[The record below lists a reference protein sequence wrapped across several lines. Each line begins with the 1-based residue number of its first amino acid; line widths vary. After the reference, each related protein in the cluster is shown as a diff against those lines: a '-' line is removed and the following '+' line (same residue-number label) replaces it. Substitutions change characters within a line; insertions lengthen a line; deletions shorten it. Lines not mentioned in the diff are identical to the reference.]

1 MALIINNYLDN
12 NNNNNNIEINKHEI
26 LFWKVYRNI
35 YLKKQIFKQLESE
48 IYFKDYRMCNTKS
61 RIKFKDIK
69 SLKWMI
75 DNCEFELLKR
85 KIENKEF
92 IQISGEGI
100 TSLVNIKDHSISLEI
115 LEMLMRNQ
123 RDNMET
129 FRPLDFAIKCEN
141 MEIVK
146 VLVNEPYSMRIT
158 LMNIQSAVRACSPQ
172 FLDEL
177 IPLSD
182 INIRT
187 GSIAHVYWIL
197 NRCDYKKQDFLNVI
211 VKYPETIAPLGQ
223 SSLYNM
229 LPPTFILDITS
240 ITSVEQLF
248 SLMQVSLFR
257 KNNFGIKELVSLI
270 TVYDK
275 FKYSIN
281 ISKILIFFALYIE
294 NNPIQNI
301 DGIKSKMLEIFK
313 INTDNNEI
321 EKQLFK
327 LFILEI
333 NSKEIYKIYFYNYF
347 ELIKEMDNNN
357 TTKRF
362 KTIKFLNILP
372 KFNEIIESND
382 KNEIVNFI
390 IELINQGNLSTLKYI
405 NLFKKIFDTIINYLM
420 DDEYYYKIIINEI
433 KRKNLEKLFSIPFE
447 WNPILKEIM
456 IEPIDGGL
464 NKLFINDKET
474 IDWLSSTFKLKL
486 VNHRNV
492 KTIYNNK
499 MKKGLVQFS
508 THQLYRYSI
517 LMLNKYSYGKGLMRS
532 LIYPSIYSHP
542 LITVNGNKEYLNK
555 SEIIELLFKS
565 ITSYNLNETLLYIN
579 LIDLKN
585 DFKQFIS
592 IWNRKSKSN
601 EYRFLFL
608 DQLFSKTDIGTIKN
622 IKVEIVIDSI
632 KYWINEAK
640 SNLQNNDLELLFE
653 TIINYLYKKLIQN
666 QNVKINQVIEIRELI
681 LKLNIKLEHT
691 EFHVFYYLNIRSPKL
706 IRCLLLNE
714 SILSSPLCIRFPDGS
729 RYYCYNHINK
739 LPTNK
744 VPKIL
749 VPTKISFDLLFG
761 NNRDSF
767 INLLEYLYQFRPQDI
782 YNVDTLLK
790 FYLDINRFDL
800 FLKGFQTYKK
810 ATDYGDIKSITFD
823 FIEALSVGNIDHS
836 KLIIFQK
843 YIDLVKIFNFKDET
857 QFVQDMSNF
866 SISNNRIEL
875 VSFIINYLKLQNL
888 KIYRATFNL
897 CRYSIFKYIFENHF
911 NDIKSISVAFIDFGE
926 CVSSSDTFI
935 QDSILLFELFLKYYP
950 SSLDNVS
957 NSLFFYNIKRTK
969 FNSKIFD
976 YFLSKNLITL
986 ENYN

>member
-1 MALIINNYLDN
+1 MALTIINNYLDN
-12 NNNNNNIEINKHEI
+12 NIEINKNEI

-100 TSLVNIKDHSISLEI
+100 KSLVNIKDHSISLEI

-129 FRPLDFAIKCEN
+129 LRPLDFAIKHEN
-141 MEIVK
+141 MEMVK
-146 VLVNEPYSMRIT
+146 VLINEPYSMRIT

-182 INIRT
+182 IDIRT

-248 SLMQVSLFR
+248 SLIQVNLFKK
-257 KNNFGIKELVSLI
+257 KNNLGIKELVSLI

-301 DGIKSKMLEIFK
+301 NEIKSKMFEIFN
-313 INTDNNEI
+313 NTNNNNSEI

-333 NSKEIYKIYFYNYF
+333 NSKEIYEIYFYKYF
-347 ELIKEMDNNN
+347 ELIEEMDNN
-357 TTKRF
+357 KRY

-372 KFNEIIESND
+372 KFNEIIKSND

-390 IELINQGNLSTLKYI
+390 IELINQGNLRTPKYN
-405 NLFKKIFDTIINYLM
+405 NLFKKIMDTIINYLM

-447 WNPILKEIM
+447 WSPILKEIM

-486 VNHRNV
+486 INHRNV

-508 THQLYRYSI
+508 THQLYTYSI
-517 LMLNKYSYGKGLMRS
+517 LMLNKYSYGKSLMRS

-555 SEIIELLFKS
+555 SEIMELLFKS
-565 ITSYNLNETLLYIN
+565 IISYNLNETLLYVS

-714 SILSSPLCIRFPDGS
+714 SVLSSPLCIRFPDGS
-729 RYYCYNHINK
+729 KYYCYNHINNK

-761 NNRDSF
+761 NNGESF
-767 INLLEYLYQFRPQDI
+767 INLLEYLYQFRPH
-782 YNVDTLLK
+782 NVDTLLK

-810 ATDYGDIKSITFD
+810 ATDYGHIKSITFD

-843 YIDLVKIFNFKDET
+843 YIDLVKISNFKDEI

-866 SISNNRIEL
+866 SISKNRIEL
-875 VSFIINYLKLQNL
+875 VSFIINYFKLKNL
-888 KIYRATFNL
+888 KIYRPTFNL
-897 CRYSIFKYIFENHF
+897 CHYNIFKYIFENHF

-957 NSLFFYNIKRTK
+957 NSLFFFNIKRTK
-969 FNSKIFD
+969 LNSKIFD
-976 YFLSKNLITL
+976 YLLSKKLITQ
-986 ENYN
+986 ENHN